1 MEPIDLTIHGRGAAH
16 NPPNRFERLAYV
28 PDLPPALDRRD
39 ADDEAVDGPAT
50 VYLRDT
56 ARTIIAHND
65 SPDVGFTYSI
75 NPYCGCSHGCVYCY
89 ARPGHQFLGFSA
101 GLDFETKI
109 MVKEDAPEL
118 LRKELSAKRYEPVTL
133 SISGVTDCYQ
143 PAERQFQLTRKCLE
157 VLNEFGNPCGVITKS
172 HLVTRDID
180 LLSELARKNC
190 AVVILSVTTLDADLS
205 SRMEPRAA
213 SPNRR
218 LAAIEALT
226 KAGIPTGVMVAPVVP
241 GLTDHEMPQILKA
254 SAEAGARFCGFVPVR
269 LPLEVAPL
277 FVEWLG
283 RHYPDRKDKVLN
295 RIRDLRGGKLND
307 SNFHTRMV
315 GQGVWSEQFKTMFDL
330 SRRRYG
336 LDQPF
341 PELTTRHF
349 RKPSG
354 PQMSLFD

>member
-1 MEPIDLTIHGRGAAH
+1 MEPVDLTIHGRGAAH

-39 ADDEAVDGPAT
+39 EDEESDGPST
-50 VYLRDT
+50 VYLKDT

-75 NPYCGCSHGCVYCY
+75 NPYRGCSHGCVYCY
-89 ARPGHQFLGFSA
+89 ARPTHEFLGFSA

-118 LRKELSAKRYEPVTL
+118 LRKELSAKRYQPTTL
-133 SISGVTDCYQ
+133 SLSGVTDCYQ
-143 PAERQFQLTRKCLE
+143 PAEKQFRLTRKCLE

-180 LLSELARKNC
+180 LLSDLARKNG
-190 AVVILSVTTLDADLS
+190 AVVILSVTSLDADLS
-205 SRMEPRAA
+205 SRMEPRAS
-213 SPNRR
+213 SPRRR

-226 KAGIPTGVMVAPVVP
+226 KAGVPTGVMVAPVVP
-241 GLTDHEMPQILKA
+241 GLTDHEMPRILKA
-254 SAEAGARFCGFVPVR
+254 AADAGARFCGFVPVR

-277 FVEWLG
+277 FVDWLD
-283 RHYPDRKDKVLN
+283 RHYPDRRDKVLN
-295 RIRDLRGGKLND
+295 RIRSLRGGKLND

-315 GQGVWSEQFKTMFDL
+315 GQGVWSGQFKTMFDVAK
-330 SRRRYG
+330 RKYR
-336 LDQPF
+336 LDGPY
-341 PELTTRHF
+341 PELTTEHF
-349 RKPSG
+349 RKPGG